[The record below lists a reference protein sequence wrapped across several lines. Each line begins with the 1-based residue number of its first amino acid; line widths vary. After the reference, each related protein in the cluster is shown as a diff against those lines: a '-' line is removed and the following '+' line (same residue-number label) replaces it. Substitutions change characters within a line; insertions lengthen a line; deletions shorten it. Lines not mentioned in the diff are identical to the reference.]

1 MMSSAAPHASS
12 VLRTVTGIP
21 ETGIG
26 ALAQDLLNLLE
37 DRSLGQQ
44 TQATLSEL
52 IEFAALAEEQI
63 ARSNMRIQNLL
74 GLTGIDSLTGL
85 DNRQGL
91 ERAFLRLAAASGR
104 YDEPSALVMLAI
116 EGVNALRDHDH
127 DAADILVRAQARAL
141 EHAVRRSDII
151 ARTAPDEFIVLLP
164 RCPLPNA
171 KRKAQSLAHCLS
183 SVRPFYKEHRLES
196 QAHFGVAPFG
206 PDSGLE
212 RTLAAALH
220 ALTRDLAR

>member
-1 MMSSAAPHASS
+1 MISSAATLTSPVMQPKTGVLAS
-12 VLRTVTGIP
+12 
-21 ETGIG
+21 GIG
-26 ALAQDLLNLLE
+26 AIAQDLLDLLD
-37 DRSLGQQ
+37 DRSLGHQ

-52 IEFAALAEEQI
+52 IAFASLAEEQI
-63 ARSNMRIQNLL
+63 ARSNQRIQSLL

-91 ERAFLRLAAASGR
+91 ERAFSRLAAAAGR
-104 YDEPSALVMLAI
+104 YEEPSALVMLAI
-116 EGVNALRDHDH
+116 EGVNTLRDLDT

-141 EHAVRRSDII
+141 EHAVRRSDVI

-171 KRKAQSLAHCLS
+171 KRKAQALS
-183 SVRPFYKEHRLES
+183 RVLSDVRPLYKEQRWES
-196 QAHFGVAPFG
+196 HAHFGVAPFG
-206 PDSGLE
+206 SDSNLE